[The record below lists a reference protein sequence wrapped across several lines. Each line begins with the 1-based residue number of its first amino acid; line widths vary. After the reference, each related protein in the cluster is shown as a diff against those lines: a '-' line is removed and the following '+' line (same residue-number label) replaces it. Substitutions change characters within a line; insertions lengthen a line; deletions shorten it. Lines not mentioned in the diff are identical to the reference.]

1 MKLASF
7 FLLSVAFHAALLTVP
22 LSFFETGGEQ
32 MIPVTLLGVGGGGE
46 QGLGGKGLP
55 GEKSKHGP
63 RTTMQNDRAELE
75 NKNVGGGLKTPAEAS
90 FPAPFFSAAD
100 ADKET
105 VIAGSAVSGGGGEG
119 GISYGVGDGGD
130 GEGRFGGM
138 GNSGI
143 GVGLGRGGGDGG
155 SGGWK
160 VVQASYAY
168 NPRPEYP
175 EIARKEGW
183 EGTVLLRVLVDQ
195 EGKSKWI
202 EVSRSSGF
210 DTLDQAAMKTVKG
223 WRFHPAR
230 YGERMVE
237 SWVRI
242 PIVFRLSDLK
252 N

>member
-7 FLLSVAFHAALLTVP
+7 FMLSVAFHAAILTLP
-22 LSFFETGGEQ
+22 ISFFETSNEQ

-46 QGLGGKGLP
+46 QGLGGKGLRGGQSRP
-55 GEKSKHGP
+55 GR
-63 RTTMQNDRAELE
+63 RTTMEKDGAEFE
-75 NKNVGGGLKTPAEAS
+75 KKNVGDGPKVPADAS
-90 FPAPFFSAAD
+90 FPAMSFSVGD

-105 VIAGSAVSGGGGEG
+105 IIAGSAVRSGRGEG
-119 GISYGVGDGGD
+119 GISYGVGDSGD

-143 GVGLGRGGGDGG
+143 GVGLGGGGGDGG
-155 SGGWK
+155 SGGW
-160 VVQASYAY
+160 VVAQASYAY

-175 EIARKEGW
+175 EIARREGW

-195 EGKSKWI
+195 EGKSKRI

-210 DTLDQAAMKTVKG
+210 ETLDQAAMKTVKG
-223 WRFHPAR
+223 WRFHPAQN
-230 YGERMVE
+230 GERWVE

-242 PIVFRLSDLK
+242 PIVFRLADLR